1 MSSVIALDKINKS
14 YGNKQVL
21 KSINFDIQAGEF
33 ISFVGESGG
42 GKTTLLRLIAGLE
55 TPTSGVITI
64 NDKPLN
70 GKNEIARVMFQ
81 DARLL
86 PWMTVID
93 NVTFG
98 NKNKE
103 VKDYALKLLEKVE
116 LGDKCTSYPQQL
128 SGGQKQRVALARA
141 LMSRPKI
148 LLLDEPLGA
157 LDALTRLKMQ
167 RLIAKI
173 VDESNLTTILI
184 THDVQEAVLLGN
196 RVVAVKDGHLG
207 LIVDGTRKNDTRT
220 NLAEV
225 IEKVQEFILTTS
237 EEEK

>member
-98 NKNKE
+98 NTNKE

-141 LMSRPKI
+141 LMSQPKI

-220 NLAEV
+220 DLAEV

>member
-1 MSSVIALDKINKS
+1 MNSVISLDKINKT
-14 YGNKQVL
+14 YENKQVL
-21 KSINFDIQAGEF
+21 KNINFDIQEGEF

-42 GKTTLLRLIAGLE
+42 GKTTLLRLVAGLE
-55 TPTSGVITI
+55 SPTSGSI
-64 NDKPLN
+64 NINGKPLA
-70 GKNEIARVMFQ
+70 GKNTIARVMFQ

-98 NKNKE
+98 SKNKKM
-103 VKDYALKLLEKVE
+103 KDFAFKLLERVE
-116 LGDKCTSYPQQL
+116 LGDKSTSFPQQL

-173 VDESNLTTILI
+173 VEESNLTTILI
-184 THDVQEAVLLGN
+184 THDVQEAVLLGD

-207 LIVDGTRKNDTRT
+207 LITDGIRKDDTRQNST
-220 NLAEV
+220 EV
-225 IEKVQEFILTTS
+225 IETVQDFILATS
-237 EEEK
+237 EEAK

>member
-1 MSSVIALDKINKS
+1 MNSVIRLDNICKT
-14 YGNKQVL
+14 YGEKQVL
-21 KSINFDIQAGEF
+21 KNINFDIQEGEF
-33 ISFVGESGG
+33 VSFVGKSGG
-42 GKTTLLRLIAGLE
+42 FKTTLLRLISGLE
-55 TPTSGVITI
+55 KPTSGQISVNNKSLT
-64 NDKPLN
+64 D
-70 GKNEIARVMFQ
+70 KNEIARVMFQ
-81 DARLL
+81 DSRLL

-98 NKNKE
+98 SKNKD
-103 VKDYALKLLEKVE
+103 VNAYALTLLEKVE
-116 LGDKCTSYPQQL
+116 LGDKSTSYPQQL

-173 VDESNLTTILI
+173 VEESNLTTILI
-184 THDVQEAVLLGN
+184 THDVQEAVQLGD

-207 LIVDGTRKNDTRT
+207 LIIDGIRKSNDRNYSTEAT
-220 NLAEV
+220 ET
-225 IEKVQEFILTTS
+225 VQSFILSAS
-237 EEEK
+237 EEIK

>member
-1 MSSVIALDKINKS
+1 MNSVISLDKINKT
-14 YGNKQVL
+14 YENKQVL
-21 KSINFDIQAGEF
+21 KNINFDIQKGEF

-42 GKTTLLRLIAGLE
+42 GKTTLLRLVAGLE
-55 TPTSGVITI
+55 SPTSGSI
-64 NDKPLN
+64 NINGKPLA
-70 GKNEIARVMFQ
+70 GKNTIARVMFQ

-98 NKNKE
+98 SKNKKM
-103 VKDYALKLLEKVE
+103 KDFAFKLLERVE
-116 LGDKCTSYPQQL
+116 LGDKSTAFPQQL

-173 VDESNLTTILI
+173 VEESNLTTILI
-184 THDVQEAVLLGN
+184 THDVQEAVLLGD

-207 LIVDGTRKNDTRT
+207 LIIDGIRKDDTRENFT
-220 NLAEV
+220 EV
-225 IEKVQEFILTTS
+225 IETVQDFILATS
-237 EEEK
+237 EEAK

>member
-220 NLAEV
+220 DLAEV

>member
-98 NKNKE
+98 NTNKE

-220 NLAEV
+220 DLAEV

>member
-1 MSSVIALDKINKS
+1 MSSLISLDKINKT

-21 KSINFDIQAGEF
+21 KNINFNIREGEF

-55 TPTSGVITI
+55 NPTSGAITI
-64 NDKPLN
+64 NNKILN
-70 GKNEIARVMFQ
+70 GKNNTARVMFQ

-98 NKNKE
+98 NKNKS
-103 VKDYALKLLEKVE
+103 VRDYALELLQKVE
-116 LGDKCTSYPQQL
+116 LAEKAMSYPEQL

-167 RLIAKI
+167 RLVAKI
-173 VDESNLTTILI
+173 VSESNLTTILI
-184 THDVQEAVLLGN
+184 THDVQEAVLLAD
-196 RVVAVKDGHLG
+196 RVVAVKNGHLG
-207 LIVDGTRKNDTRT
+207 LVVDGTRKSDTRKDLT
-220 NLAEV
+220 NV
-225 IEKVQEFILTTS
+225 IETVQNFILTTS
-237 EEEK
+237 EEIK

>member
-1 MSSVIALDKINKS
+1 MSSLISLDKINKT

-21 KSINFDIQAGEF
+21 KNINFNIREGEF

-55 TPTSGVITI
+55 KPTSGAITI
-64 NDKPLN
+64 NNKILN
-70 GKNEIARVMFQ
+70 GKNNTARVMFQ

-98 NKNKE
+98 NKNKS
-103 VKDYALKLLEKVE
+103 VRDYALELLQKVE
-116 LGDKCTSYPQQL
+116 LAEKAMSYPEQL

-167 RLIAKI
+167 RLVAKI
-173 VDESNLTTILI
+173 VSESNLTTILI
-184 THDVQEAVLLGN
+184 THDVQEAVLLAD
-196 RVVAVKDGHLG
+196 RVVAVKNGHLG
-207 LIVDGTRKNDTRT
+207 LVVDGTRKSDTRKDLT
-220 NLAEV
+220 NV
-225 IEKVQEFILTTS
+225 IETVQNFILTTS
-237 EEEK
+237 EEIK